1 MSNIYQL
8 KALLH
13 KNLIIMKR
21 NIIITLMEIFS
32 PMILIFLLYILRSVF
47 KVEYIYWNED
57 NLYDYILYNSTMA
70 TNNNIFEE
78 FFYRR
83 TFPYC
88 YIRSKIA
95 LIGKNFPKKLEYI
108 IEQKIIEEYAPLDFL
123 YFETINDLNEYVK
136 SPNYGNNKEF
146 LCFGIYFDYNEEIDK
161 YDISLHYFASIN
173 DYEYN
178 DIPSTLDFFCFIL
191 LLWIFKNNEIN
202 L

>member
-1 MSNIYQL
+1 MNHFYFFIYKMSNIYQL

-32 PMILIFLLYILRSVF
+32 PMILIFLLYILRTIF
-47 KVEYIYWNED
+47 KVQYIYWNED

-95 LIGKNFPKKLEYI
+95 LIGKIFQKKLKYI
-108 IEQKIIEEYAPLDFL
+108 IQ
-123 YFETINDLNEYVK
+123 
-136 SPNYGNNKEF
+136 
-146 LCFGIYFDYNEEIDK
+146 
-161 YDISLHYFASIN
+161 
-173 DYEYN
+173 
-178 DIPSTLDFFCFIL
+178 
-191 LLWIFKNNEIN
+191 
-202 L
+202 